1 MGFRECAPTRRRG
14 RRFHPH
20 TAVAWTSQA
29 NICSTIRSSLVTL
42 ETQSSLLALCAIDCA
57 NWNVIA
63 REAQRAGG
71 LARLLTAEITEKSE
85 EARATQKILRDAL
98 SDLDSPRERVAE
110 EMARAAEVG
119 ARLVT
124 VLDDD
129 YPANLRVIYNP
140 PPFLFYRGHLEREDT
155 RSVAVVGTREAS
167 EEGLRSARKMA
178 RLLVEAGVTVLS
190 GLALGIDAAG
200 HEEALAQGGRTIAVL
215 GTGILRSYPKEN
227 AELGERIVE
236 SGALVSQFWPS
247 QPPTRYSFPR
257 RNVVTSGLSQ
267 GTVVIEA
274 SKTSGAK
281 MQARLALEHG
291 KRVFLVSRLVTS
303 QTWAQKYVADRGA
316 IEVTSV
322 EDVLQRLR
330 SPEAIEQVSAGRRQL
345 ALELG

>member
-1 MGFRECAPTRRRG
+1 
-14 RRFHPH
+14 
-20 TAVAWTSQA
+20 V
-29 NICSTIRSSLVTL
+29 NL
-42 ETQSSLLALCAIDCA
+42 ETRTSLLALCAIDGA

-63 REAQRAGG
+63 REAQHLGG
-71 LARLLTAEITEKSE
+71 LERLLRGEVGEKSD
-85 EARATQKILRDAL
+85 EARATETAIRGAL
-98 SDLDSPRERVAE
+98 GDMDTPRGRAE
-110 EMARAAEVG
+110 EEIVRADDVDAS
-119 ARLVT
+119 LVT
-124 VLDDD
+124 VLDDA
-129 YPANLRVIYNP
+129 YPANLRVIYNL
-140 PPFLFYRGHLEREDT
+140 PPFLFYRGQLERADA

-167 EEGLRSARKMA
+167 DEGLSSARKMA
-178 RLLVEAGVTVLS
+178 RLLVQANVTVLS
-190 GLALGIDAAG
+190 GLALGIDAAA
-200 HEEALAQGGRTIAVL
+200 HEEALASGGKTIAVL

-227 AELGERIVE
+227 AELADRIAS

-303 QTWAQKYVADRGA
+303 QPWAQKYVRDRGA
-316 IEVTSV
+316 IEVTEV
-322 EDVLQRLR
+322 DDVLRRLR
-330 SPEAIEQVSAGRRQL
+330 SPEAIEHVSAGRRQL